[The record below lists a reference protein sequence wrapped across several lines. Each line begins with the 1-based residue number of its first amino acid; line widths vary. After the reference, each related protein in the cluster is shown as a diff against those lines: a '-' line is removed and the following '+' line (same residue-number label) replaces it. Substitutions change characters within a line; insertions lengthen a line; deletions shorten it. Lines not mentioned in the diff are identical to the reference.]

1 MRYQFVDCTY
11 DLTDPERGRQLYL
24 ASHIPGAS
32 FLSLDRDLSDLSA
45 SNAGRHPLPTAEA
58 FARAVSTAG
67 IGYFTTMFTQN
78 FDPTKLLGLIS
89 VLAAM
94 AIVLNEIVRRAEVHF
109 GRWRTD

>member
-1 MRYQFVDCTY
+1 MEVGSGT
-11 DLTDPERGRQLYL
+11 G
-24 ASHIPGAS
+24 
-32 FLSLDRDLSDLSA
+32 
-45 SNAGRHPLPTAEA
+45 NATAEL
-58 FARAVSTAG
+58 R
-67 IGYFTTMFTQN
+67 IGYLTTLFTQN

>member
-1 MRYQFVDCTY
+1 MRTTRRSNKKAP
-11 DLTDPERGRQLYL
+11 LRRGLFIEQ
-24 ASHIPGAS
+24 
-32 FLSLDRDLSDLSA
+32 
-45 SNAGRHPLPTAEA
+45 AEHGGHRLFHA
-58 FARAVSTAG
+58 A
-67 IGYFTTMFTQN
+67 FTQN